1 MLNFLRKLFSSIQ
14 GSKSVIDYKGYKNKF
29 TNYMNMVEGCSK
41 NEDRVRTA
49 QNLLMV
55 VVEYLN
61 FDEAIQAVE
70 TNHEA
75 QDNSLIEE
83 IYNEIV
89 YEIDLTINEIICRS
103 IHSDDAKYYK
113 NKTIREQGPIEIM
126 VKELPILLNPW
137 NSNRIISNLDTINNQ
152 NPFDGDRYSYNI
164 ENHYVYPMDI
174 AICNGANHS
183 QFAARMINKGNTVIK
198 EVRDYSV
205 LYDHVYFDGKDYRNK
220 EGHLIISLD
229 YNKKVIFYSGVIFE
243 LGRFLLD
250 ADYHRFEET
259 RKTALGL

>member
-1 MLNFLRKLFSSIQ
+1 
-14 GSKSVIDYKGYKNKF
+14 
-29 TNYMNMVEGCSK
+29 
-41 NEDRVRTA
+41 
-49 QNLLMV
+49 
-55 VVEYLN
+55 
-61 FDEAIQAVE
+61 
-70 TNHEA
+70 
-75 QDNSLIEE
+75 
-83 IYNEIV
+83 
-89 YEIDLTINEIICRS
+89 
-103 IHSDDAKYYK
+103 
-113 NKTIREQGPIEIM
+113 
-126 VKELPILLNPW
+126 
-137 NSNRIISNLDTINNQ
+137 
-152 NPFDGDRYSYNI
+152 
-164 ENHYVYPMDI
+164 MDI

-243 LGRFLLD
+243 LGRFLLE